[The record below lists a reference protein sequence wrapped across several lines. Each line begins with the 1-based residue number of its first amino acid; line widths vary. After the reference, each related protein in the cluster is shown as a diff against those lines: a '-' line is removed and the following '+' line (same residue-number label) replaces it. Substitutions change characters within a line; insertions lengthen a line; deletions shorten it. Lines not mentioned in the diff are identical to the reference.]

1 MRQVEISPETLAI
14 DVIRAVGPGGHF
26 LAQKHTRQHM
36 RESLKRGVT
45 HQLNDLNE
53 YIDPR
58 DYARQRVKW
67 ILENHHPEPLELAQQ
82 QELTRLLAAAER
94 EMEENKEL

>member
-1 MRQVEISPETLAI
+1 
-14 DVIRAVGPGGHF
+14 
-26 LAQKHTRQHM
+26 M
-36 RESLKRGVT
+36 REALKRGVT
-45 HQLNDLNE
+45 HQLNNANE

-58 DYARQRVKW
+58 EYARQRVKW
-67 ILENHHPEPLELAQQ
+67 ILENHHPEPLDLAQQ